1 MLTEPYIFFP
11 GFIFMWILISFGLSR
26 MGWIHI
32 VRKYRSVSHN
42 TGTKLG
48 FVMSTING
56 IPYKNVQC
64 IFYTEKN
71 LFISNFVL
79 FRTFHPPVLIP
90 LENFQLTIENGFRGR
105 KKYAILSEDPVYME
119 FRLDRSQGEEFE
131 QFLISQ
137 NLIHQIKDRTNL

>member
-1 MLTEPYIFFP
+1 
-11 GFIFMWILISFGLSR
+11 
-26 MGWIHI
+26 
-32 VRKYRSVSHN
+32 
-42 TGTKLG
+42 
-48 FVMSTING
+48 MSNING

-71 LFISNFVL
+71 LYISNFVL

-90 LENFQLTIENGFRGR
+90 LENFQLTIESGFRGR
-105 KKYAILSEDPVYME
+105 KKYAILSEDPVDME

-137 NLIHQIKDRTNL
+137 NLIHQIKDRTTL